1 MRRSPLGCIS
11 RGLCGFCL
19 VAQGF
24 LCIETRLTKDV
35 KTTKGRP
42 PHPPL
47 RGPPSPLGKAYKP
60 QFLILSHSSPSG
72 TRGGDNRERL
82 SGEGWGSR
90 DGSTAQNHKPSTSN
104 LSAPPQRR
112 LRRHITRAAREY
124 HCAKGA
130 ISLRPRR
137 NFTATH
143 RVARSTTQK
152 GQPHLRLPS
161 DH

>member
-1 MRRSPLGCIS
+1 M
-11 RGLCGFCL
+11 
-19 VAQGF
+19 AQGF

-72 TRGGDNRERL
+72 TRGGDNRCAVVGGGVGVAGRL
-82 SGEGWGSR
+82 HRAKSQTVN
-90 DGSTAQNHKPSTSN
+90 TAFLRAS
-104 LSAPPQRR
+104 QRR
-112 LRRHITRAAREY
+112 PRRHITRAPHEY
-124 HCAKGA
+124 HCTKGA

-137 NFTATH
+137 NTTATH

-152 GQPHLRLPS
+152 GQPQMWLPS
-161 DH
+161 LLNSINFSCVSSSTNSMYP